1 MGGLTRAEL
10 LDALEP
16 EGAPHAEEASASSL
30 EELLI
35 YVDPDELAGVPA
47 EVAGVV
53 LAAREMGRALVA
65 TANDRRTR

>member
-1 MGGLTRAEL
+1 VGGLTRAEL

-16 EGAPHAEEASASSL
+16 EGASHAEEASAASL
-30 EELLI
+30 EELLV

-65 TANDRRTR
+65 TNDGRTR